1 MAGKGACFYP
11 GEQCDPGRVV
21 PSVRFDT
28 HDARHERVCAYEQIP
43 RPPKSQS
50 RGVPETHNSEA
61 VKWRNATP
69 KQRSAVAARA
79 AAILRERADEFAH
92 SLATELGRVMEEAR
106 REVALGAEIIEFYA
120 QAVQPKASPE
130 GRPLLFC
137 VQPGNCSYDQLAR
150 LSAPNLL
157 AGNIVMVKHAGKVP
171 QSALAFE
178 QLWLEAG
185 APKGA
190 YANLLISYD

>member
-1 MAGKGACFYP
+1 M
-11 GEQCDPGRVV
+11 
-21 PSVRFDT
+21 
-28 HDARHERVCAYEQIP
+28 
-43 RPPKSQS
+43 
-50 RGVPETHNSEA
+50 
-61 VKWRNATP
+61 
-69 KQRSAVAARA
+69 AVAARA
-79 AAILRERADEFAH
+79 AAILRERAEEFAR
-92 SLATELGRVMEEAR
+92 SVASDGELLDEAR
-106 REVALGAEIIEFYA
+106 REVTLGAEIIEFHA
-120 QAVQPKASPE
+120 RTAAPPASPE

-157 AGNIVMVKHAGKVP
+157 AGNIVMVKHSGKVP

-185 APKGA
+185 APTGA

>member
-1 MAGKGACFYP
+1 MGMPQA
-11 GEQCDPGRVV
+11 
-21 PSVRFDT
+21 
-28 HDARHERVCAYEQIP
+28 HDLPDRASWRETTL
-43 RPPKSQS
+43 SQ
-50 RGVPETHNSEA
+50 RA
-61 VKWRNATP
+61 
-69 KQRSAVAARA
+69 AVAARA
-79 AAILRERADEFAH
+79 AAILRERAEEFAR
-92 SLATELGRVMEEAR
+92 SVTNEVGELLDEAR
-106 REVALGAEIIEFYA
+106 REVTLGAEIIEFYA
-120 QAVQPKASPE
+120 RTAAHPISPE

-157 AGNIVMVKHAGKVP
+157 AGNIVMVKHSGKVP

-185 APKGA
+185 APTGA

>member
-1 MAGKGACFYP
+1 MDVPHAHDSEILNA
-11 GEQCDPGRVV
+11 
-21 PSVRFDT
+21 PSV
-28 HDARHERVCAYEQIP
+28 ECASLKELP
-43 RPPKSQS
+43 DRSSWRETTLSQ
-50 RGVPETHNSEA
+50 RA
-61 VKWRNATP
+61 
-69 KQRSAVAARA
+69 AVAARA
-79 AAILRERADEFAH
+79 ASILRERAEEFAR
-92 SLATELGRVMEEAR
+92 SVTSEVGELLEEAR
-106 REVALGAEIIEFYA
+106 REVTLGAEIIEFYA
-120 QAVQPKASPE
+120 RTAGQPSSPE

-157 AGNIVMVKHAGKVP
+157 AGNIVMVKHSGKVP

-185 APKGA
+185 APMGA